1 MPSPT
6 QRQGA
11 RHEHVAEE
19 ELTRRGY
26 LVTERNVRTRRG
38 EIDRIAEDGDV
49 LVFVEIRSRSSLL
62 HGRPSESVGTKKQRS
77 VVRAAAEYLAQQ
89 PGTRERSCR
98 FDVVEVVEDGAGV
111 PLEIVVITGAFDAS
125 VLGRALLV

>member
-26 LVTERNVRTRRG
+26 LITERNVRTRRG

-62 HGRPSESVGTKKQRS
+62 HGRPSESVGAKKQRS
-77 VVRAAAEYLAQQ
+77 VVRAAASARLDELHDAGAW
-89 PGTRERSCR
+89 PRENGFERVATVAAVDRLCAELR
-98 FDVVEVVEDGAGV
+98 AR
-111 PLEIVVITGAFDAS
+111 AAS
-125 VLGRALLV
+125 FVFPAD